1 MPVADALGVVGGYVT
16 SNDVSAGALD
26 LGNDRDRDDPHA
38 RFFGWLAG
46 RWLDGFAPMGPW
58 LVSADEVPDPQDL
71 EIILDVNGKRRQH
84 GNTRDMIFS
93 VAELVSFA
101 STLMTLEPGDVIMTG
116 TPAGVGAATGEYLAA
131 GDEMSVT
138 VGGLGTL
145 TNRMVAR

>member
-1 MPVADALGVVGGYVT
+1 
-16 SNDVSAGALD
+16 
-26 LGNDRDRDDPHA
+26 
-38 RFFGWLAG
+38 
-46 RWLDGFAPMGPW
+46 
-58 LVSADEVPDPQDL
+58 
-71 EIILDVNGKRRQH
+71 
-84 GNTRDMIFS
+84 MIFS